1 MTDVK
6 EEITD
11 EFPESKQEETTSQ
24 LQLVAEETKTTSQ
37 LVALKCKKCRR
48 TLISNEDFVTHTQ
61 GSGQTA
67 FSYNKRDNSYSSMMK
82 EKYNSKPLC
91 SSYFIEPLDWIFS
104 EDKQSDKEESELDGK
119 IKCPK
124 CKAKL
129 GNYNWAGMQCSC
141 GTWVTPSFAIH
152 REKVDEVY

>member
-11 EFPESKQEETTSQ
+11 ELPESKQEETKTTS
-24 LQLVAEETKTTSQ
+24 QLVAEETKTTSQ

-61 GSGQTA
+61 GS
-67 FSYNKRDNSYSSMMK
+67 
-82 EKYNSKPLC
+82 
-91 SSYFIEPLDWIFS
+91 DWIFL
-104 EDKQSDKEESELDGK
+104 EDKQSDKEEGELDGK

-152 REKVDEVY
+152 REKVDE